1 MHCVARGD
9 LFTDSDSNGLWEGQL
24 MKVSGDC
31 GCDILSQGLQ
41 PFSLHEAFSMYV
53 LPDEYFH
60 DKLLSTDLEVLCNT
74 AVTITVGT
82 FENISHHCELSLNDV
97 QRISFQQFCS
107 YQIQF
112 ELLWSVFFSDII
124 YRSKSNF
131 YQKER
136 KMDHWCSWHSVLC
149 NKHMGYDSEKGNL
162 SKMTEEMRG

>member
-1 MHCVARGD
+1 
-9 LFTDSDSNGLWEGQL
+9 

-41 PFSLHEAFSMYV
+41 PFSLHGAFSMYV

-60 DKLLSTDLEVLCNT
+60 HKLLSTDLEVLCNT

-112 ELLWSVFFSDII
+112 ELLWSVFFFQTSFTDLKATST
-124 YRSKSNF
+124 R
-131 YQKER
+131 R
-136 KMDHWCSWHSVLC
+136 R
-149 NKHMGYDSEKGNL
+149 EKWITDALDTVSYVINTWA
-162 SKMTEEMRG
+162 MIQRRET